1 MCIIILIHINQ
12 LKINK
17 KMTTEL
23 PDIDLLNEIPKTIGP
38 YEVTKVLGVNLL
50 GGVCSGINTYTD
62 VQVAIKVFSKT
73 ALQLYH
79 TELPLINNEI
89 AVLKLLNHKNI
100 IKLYEVFESSSH
112 IYIITE
118 HCPGKEL
125 FDLIISKKRLTEKEA
140 KIIFHEVVSALV
152 YMHSM
157 NICHRDIKPE
167 NILFDSKQHVKLID
181 FDFSCYYSNKETYL
195 NEDLGTPSYACPEMH
210 NGIQYKPELADVWS
224 CGILLYV
231 MVCGYCPFSEED
243 EIENQK
249 LIIKGEYDIP
259 PFISDSLS
267 DLIKHMIEPDAMK
280 RYTFKDVMEHP
291 WLNDGPTKGMEFSKG
306 VNYFEMKYP
315 IDNKILNVCEA
326 YGLDQSKIR
335 NDLLNGRY
343 NNDTAMYKL
352 CVKKVYDAG
361 MSCLNDYCSDEFKMY
376 VEDKRNYYS
385 EYEKKGIVEEF
396 ERKEKEREEK
406 LKEQEMELFS
416 KEEMAF
422 KELNDIDKEIS
433 EEEGKDS
440 DSESD
445 NKSVSSE
452 NSSLGSKKDN
462 NDNNVSEKG
471 NNEVVNE
478 GKENSDDNKI
488 NENGNNINDG
498 VSSKKNSTKE
508 INNDN
513 DNKIINKVQD
523 NIDNKTQD
531 TIVNNNNNNLVL
543 LQDKISEQ
551 NKNSMNNVSNN
562 VDDNN
567 IQQVI
572 NKPGSPV
579 VTTQITNINNNNNN
593 TSPLQIPPV
602 NQVNLIP
609 PPQSQSISPKN
620 KALLFTKP
628 VLIPIKTNDTTT
640 NKEDPV
646 TSSNNTNQSKDFLGI
661 QLKSV
666 STPVNLPPPKTSQNT
681 TTNNIPFKLPTLAPT
696 PNKVE
701 TLPKNEPTTQTKPK
715 FEIPKLN
722 PISSNLQPQSPSPP
736 ILTKRETDNKPS
748 APNNIITPP
757 TPTPIAKD
765 KPTLINNQSQS
776 NNNTNIDTKINTTTT
791 TNTNVDINTKINT
804 NITNIT
810 PSINNNTK
818 PSTNA
823 KTNITTTNITKSNDP
838 VIPSSNT
845 TKQNIIHN
853 DTNQNHKKENH
864 NNNDNTNINK
874 NTSTTTK
881 DQIPK
886 HQPDLILT
894 PIKEHISD
902 KNDDTSDI
910 DDNSNSSSSH
920 YIYYANSN
928 SNSNSISNSLSN
940 SANNISPNNNPAN
953 SQSHVES
960 CNDSSLDNCSASP
973 CVYPKTK
980 AFYTNIIP
988 EKQSTNPFIATPS
1001 PFKNRR
1007 HTLIPQH
1014 KRRYAVR
1021 RRRNAITSR
1030 TEVEAAARIYR
1041 QNLSLAQANDDSSVN
1056 TSSDDDDDYE
1066 SNESDESI
1074 GELDLKLQTKQ
1085 NTNNEDSTNG
1095 INIPSGL
1102 AQGDQEYYNKLALE
1116 MIEKEK
1122 REEEERQRI
1131 ILEDK
1136 KRYEEEKKR
1145 LEEQLLQ
1152 QRREEE
1158 KKKKEE
1164 MRKKLQQRRQIAQI
1178 MINMNRSKMQQN
1190 ADIGLDAS
1198 SFKDRSISM
1207 QPRQRRTS
1215 VHNKRSSINYNSV
1228 ADIRKL
1234 LNSTPRVNKTR
1245 RYSVSLSG
1253 QKETNK
1259 QVNTKFKRRKGRGAT
1274 IITKAYNVEL
1284 STPIILEFPERDTTQ
1299 KTDNNEDDSNSNS
1312 NNDSNSDGDVN
1323 NNETIKK
1330 DVNDVNNSEMKMHT
1344 EQVKKVVVD
1353 VSNVN
1358 SNIRSIGS
1366 NIKEEKTK
1374 RKKEKC
1380 NTNIK
1385 TSHYY
1390 YYKSI
1395 KGDKEDKKRGIK
1407 HNKGG
1412 NDEIN
1417 RLFIAELEE
1426 LKIKTREEKIK
1437 FRKERERLEKLKE
1450 TQHEKYQVQLILM
1463 EQEKLRKLKENK
1475 QRIKKLERAVIRAP
1489 GGDDSK
1495 YNKKVLNITTTNN
1508 NYNGSSNIQSTS
1520 NKKKETFI
1528 FDKDVITIADTVD
1541 PLETLNN
1548 NITLQREQEIKKQQ
1562 HRKHRKHHH
1571 KTTIP
1576 VGTTTNTNTIAITST
1591 SPIKETNNNNVTNTL
1606 NDNINAINISNINS
1620 SSIQTIP
1627 PSTTTTNPPTQSISP
1642 NKNTKRMKPHKRNIP
1657 LKEIED
1663 DSKTKQQR
1671 QTINFDKI
1679 LKEVKVKDPKEQQQQ
1694 LTHRPSPSKFELKP
1708 HSHTRTYSS
1717 THNRSHLFNTNINNI
1732 SLNTDTNTNRT
1743 INDNNNNYY
1752 SSNAPLT
1759 SRTHYSN
1766 SLQQYIQ
1773 NNPDKRNTNNNSNK
1787 FKTHIKTKST
1797 SLNTNNTF
1805 YNHKKDL
1812 NLSFSFINTTN
1823 NNNTHRNHN
1832 HNHNNSLL
1840 NQSSNYAIANALN
1853 ICITNQN
1860 LIDTSKQ
1867 NQDNDELS
1875 MCYTDRIFYN
1885 PKTTTTTSTTDN
1897 THKPRIKSSLCK
1909 SNSNNTKD
1917 NSFNYVEYKD
1927 KASLLKRF
1935 HIRTDSMPIQE
1946 EIFHNERSQRSKSK
1960 SKAIQNSTTF
1970 KHASTKSIEIFD
1982 NENDTSSIQN
1992 DTMPSS
1998 VKYIQNKKIILT
2010 NRLTKSKRKQTHH
2023 QHNKSVLNSFLSNN
2037 ISGINLSQ
2045 CNTNNNITDSITKCQ
2060 SNSKTP
2066 TKCNEFLNICN
2077 STTININNTNTTNNN
2092 INNSINTSISCSNP
2106 YINTTNITNAK
2117 TTTHSSTK
2125 TQPFVDKDF
2134 INNDNNNNVNI
2145 LKANTVKIHS
2155 SGNNSVV
2162 AIKKRNNKNVLSSM
2176 TTTNV
2181 KEPTLYEG
2189 MVDISCISAFGL
2201 RDTVNHLINKLK
2213 MYNVFYLQVN
2223 TYMFRCNQKKTSF
2236 DIEICQIDYKVYY
2249 YMLRIKTGGVN
2260 MKKDIITKLFCD

>member
-1 MCIIILIHINQ
+1 
-12 LKINK
+12 
-17 KMTTEL
+17 MTTEL

-38 YEVTKVLGVNLL
+38 YEVTKVLGLNLL

-267 DLIKHMIEPDAMK
+267 DLIRHMIEPDAMK

-326 YGLDQSKIR
+326 YGFDQSKIR

-385 EYEKKGIVEEF
+385 DYEKKSIVEEF

-433 EEEGKDS
+433 EEEAKDS

-445 NKSVSSE
+445 NKSVSSD

-462 NDNNVSEKG
+462 DDNNEVNGKR

-478 GKENSDDNKI
+478 GKENNDDNKL
-488 NENGNNINDG
+488 NENGNNINEE
-498 VSSKKNSTKE
+498 VCSKKSSTKE

-513 DNKIINKVQD
+513 GNKIIDKAQD
-523 NIDNKTQD
+523 NIDNKTQE
-531 TIVNNNNNNLVL
+531 TIVNNNNLVL

-551 NKNSMNNVSNN
+551 NMNTMNNVSNN
-562 VDDNN
+562 SGDNSNNN
-567 IQQVI
+567 IQEVI
-572 NKPGSPV
+572 NKPGSPII
-579 VTTQITNINNNNNN
+579 TTQITNTNTDVNINNNNI
-593 TSPLQIPPV
+593 SPLQIPPV

-620 KALLFTKP
+620 KAPLFTKP

-640 NKEDPV
+640 NKEDPI

-666 STPVNLPPPKTSQNT
+666 STPVNQPPPKTSQDT

-715 FEIPKLN
+715 FVIPKLN
-722 PISSNLQPQSPSPP
+722 PIASNLQPQSPSPP
-736 ILTKRETDNKPS
+736 ILTKRETDSKPS
-748 APNNIITPP
+748 PPNIITPP
-757 TPTPIAKD
+757 TPITKD
-765 KPTLINNQSQS
+765 KTALINNQSQI
-776 NNNTNIDTKINTTTT
+776 NNNTNIKTNTTTT
-791 TNTNVDINTKINT
+791 TNITTNTNVDTNTKINT
-804 NITNIT
+804 NTTIT

-818 PSTNA
+818 PNTNA
-823 KTNITTTNITKSNDP
+823 KTNITTTNTPKSNVP
-838 VIPSSNT
+838 VISSPNS
-845 TKQNIIHN
+845 TKQNNIHN
-853 DTNQNHKKENH
+853 DTSQNNKKEDNK
-864 NNNDNTNINK
+864 NNDNTNINK
-874 NTSTTTK
+874 NTTTTTTTK

-910 DDNSNSSSSH
+910 DNNSNSSSSH
-920 YIYYANSN
+920 YIYYPN
-928 SNSNSISNSLSN
+928 SNSNSISNSNSLSN

-1014 KRRYAVR
+1014 KKRYAIR

-1041 QNLSLAQANDDSSVN
+1041 QNLALAQANDDSSVN
-1056 TSSDDDDDYE
+1056 TSSDDDYE
-1066 SNESDESI
+1066 SNESNESI

-1085 NTNNEDSTNG
+1085 NNNDNEDSTDG

-1198 SFKDRSISM
+1198 SFKDRSVSM
-1207 QPRQRRTS
+1207 QPRQRRAS

-1245 RYSVSLSG
+1245 RYSVSLSR

-1259 QVNTKFKRRKGRGAT
+1259 QQVNTKFKRRKGRGAT
-1274 IITKAYNVEL
+1274 IITRAYNVEL
-1284 STPIILEFPERDTTQ
+1284 STPVILEFPERDTTQ
-1299 KTDNNEDDSNSNS
+1299 KTDNNEDDSNSN
-1312 NNDSNSDGDVN
+1312 NDSNSNSNSDDDV

-1330 DVNDVNNSEMKMHT
+1330 DVNDVNNSEMHIHT
-1344 EQVKKVVVD
+1344 EQTKKVVVD

-1366 NIKEEKTK
+1366 NVKEEKTK

-1385 TSHYY
+1385 TSNYY

-1395 KGDKEDKKRGIK
+1395 KGDKEDKKRSIK

-1489 GGDDSK
+1489 GGDESK
-1495 YNKKVLNITTTNN
+1495 YNKKVLNITTTTN
-1508 NYNGSSNIQSTS
+1508 NYNGNSNIQSTS

-1562 HRKHRKHHH
+1562 HRKHKHHSKHKKHHH

-1576 VGTTTNTNTIAITST
+1576 TTTTTNAITST
-1591 SPIKETNNNNVTNTL
+1591 SPTKETNNNNNVANTL

-1620 SSIQTIP
+1620 SSIQTIH
-1627 PSTTTTNPPTQSISP
+1627 PSTTTTNPPSAVATQSISP

-1663 DSKTKQQR
+1663 DSKTKQQQR

-1679 LKEVKVKDPKEQQQQ
+1679 LKEVKVKDPKEQQ

-1732 SLNTDTNTNRT
+1732 SLNTDTNINTNRT
-1743 INDNNNNYY
+1743 INNDNNNY
-1752 SSNAPLT
+1752 SSNVPLT
-1759 SRTHYSN
+1759 SRSHYSN

-1773 NNPDKRNTNNNSNK
+1773 SNPDKRNTNNNSNK

-1805 YNHKKDL
+1805 YAHKKDL

-1823 NNNTHRNHN
+1823 NNNTYRN

-1840 NQSSNYAIANALN
+1840 NQSSNYAITNALN

-1875 MCYTDRIFYN
+1875 MCFTDRIFYN
-1885 PKTTTTTSTTDN
+1885 PKTTTTTDN
-1897 THKPRIKSSLCK
+1897 THKSRIKSSLCK

-1917 NSFNYVEYKD
+1917 NSFNYGEYKD

-1960 SKAIQNSTTF
+1960 SKTIQNSTTY
-1970 KHASTKSIEIFD
+1970 KHTSTKSIEIFD
-1982 NENDTSSIQN
+1982 NENDNSSIQN
-1992 DTMPSS
+1992 DTTPSS
-1998 VKYIQNKKIILT
+1998 VKYIQSKKIILT
-2010 NRLTKSKRKQTHH
+2010 NRLTKSKRKHTQH

-2106 YINTTNITNAK
+2106 YIINTTNITNAK

-2134 INNDNNNNVNI
+2134 INNDNNNNNVNI
-2145 LKANTVKIHS
+2145 LKAHTARIHSS

-2162 AIKKRNNKNVLSSM
+2162 TIKKRNNKNVLSSM

-2189 MVDISCISAFGL
+2189 MVDISCISTFGL
-2201 RDTVNHLINKLK
+2201 RDTVNQLINKLK

-2236 DIEICQIDYKVYY
+2236 DIEICQIYYKVYY

>member
-1 MCIIILIHINQ
+1 MYVPILCIIILIHINQ

-249 LIIKGEYDIP
+249 LIIKGEYEIP
-259 PFISDSLS
+259 PFISESLS
-267 DLIKHMIEPDAMK
+267 DLIRHMIEPDAMK

-335 NDLLNGRY
+335 NDLINGRY

-433 EEEGKDS
+433 EEEAKDS

-445 NKSVSSE
+445 SKSVSSE
-452 NSSLGSKKDN
+452 NSSIRSKKDN
-462 NDNNVSEKG
+462 DSDNNEVSGKRD
-471 NNEVVNE
+471 NEVVNE
-478 GKENSDDNKI
+478 GKDNNDDNKT
-488 NENGNNINDG
+488 NENGTNVNEG
-498 VSSKKNSTKE
+498 VSSKKSSTKE

-513 DNKIINKVQD
+513 DNDNKIIDKVQGD
-523 NIDNKTQD
+523 NSTETKE
-531 TIVNNNNNNLVL
+531 NNVSNNNNLVL

-551 NKNSMNNVSNN
+551 NTNIINNVSNN
-562 VDDNN
+562 SGDNSNNN
-567 IQQVI
+567 IQQII
-572 NKPGSPV
+572 NKPVSPI
-579 VTTQITNINNNNNN
+579 VTTPITNTDLNNNN

-609 PPQSQSISPKN
+609 PPQPQSISPKN
-620 KALLFTKP
+620 KSPLFTKP

-640 NKEDPV
+640 NKEEPI

-666 STPVNLPPPKTSQNT
+666 NTPINQPPPKTSQNT
-681 TTNNIPFKLPTLAPT
+681 TINNTPFKLPTLSPT

-701 TLPKNEPTTQTKPK
+701 TLPKNEPTTQAKPK
-715 FEIPKLN
+715 FIIPKLN
-722 PISSNLQPQSPSPP
+722 PISSNPQPQSLSP
-736 ILTKRETDNKPS
+736 
-748 APNNIITPP
+748 PNNIITPP

-765 KPTLINNQSQS
+765 KPTLINNQPQS
-776 NNNTNIDTKINTTTT
+776 NN
-791 TNTNVDINTKINT
+791 
-804 NITNIT
+804 
-810 PSINNNTK
+810 
-818 PSTNA
+818 
-823 KTNITTTNITKSNDP
+823 KTNITTTTNISTTNINADTNTKLAINTNTTNIIPNINNTTKPSTNTNITAANISKSKNNP
-838 VIPSSNT
+838 AVPSSNT

-853 DTNQNHKKENH
+853 NTSQNNKKEVT
-864 NNNDNTNINK
+864 NDNTNINK
-874 NTSTTTK
+874 NTTTR
-881 DQIPK
+881 DSIPK

-928 SNSNSISNSLSN
+928 SNSISNSNSLSN
-940 SANNISPNNNPAN
+940 SANNISPNNNPSN

-980 AFYTNIIP
+980 AFYKNIIP
-988 EKQSTNPFIATPS
+988 EKQSTNPFLATPS

-1014 KRRYAVR
+1014 KKRYAA

-1041 QNLSLAQANDDSSVN
+1041 QNLALAQANDNSSVN

-1074 GELDLKLQTKQ
+1074 GELDLKLQTKA
-1085 NTNNEDSTNG
+1085 NNNNNEDITDG

-1198 SFKDRSISM
+1198 SFKDRSVSM

-1245 RYSVSLSG
+1245 RYSVSLSR

-1274 IITKAYNVEL
+1274 IITRAYNVEL
-1284 STPIILEFPERDTTQ
+1284 STPVILEFPERDTTQ
-1299 KTDNNEDDSNSNS
+1299 KTDNNEDDSN
-1312 NNDSNSDGDVN
+1312 NDSNSDDDV

-1330 DVNDVNNSEMKMHT
+1330 DVNDVNNNSEMKMHT
-1344 EQVKKVVVD
+1344 EQIKKVVD

-1358 SNIRSIGS
+1358 GNIRSIRS
-1366 NIKEEKTK
+1366 NVKEEKTK
-1374 RKKEKC
+1374 RKKEKS

-1395 KGDKEDKKRGIK
+1395 KGDKEDKKKGIK

-1489 GGDDSK
+1489 GGDESK
-1495 YNKKVLNITTTNN
+1495 YNKKVLNITTTTN

-1562 HRKHRKHHH
+1562 HRKHKHHSKHKKHHH
-1571 KTTIP
+1571 KTTMP
-1576 VGTTTNTNTIAITST
+1576 TNTTTNTVDITST
-1591 SPIKETNNNNVTNTL
+1591 SPIKEINNNINVAKTL
-1606 NDNINAINISNINS
+1606 NDNINAINISNTNS

-1627 PSTTTTNPPTQSISP
+1627 PSATSTNPPNAVVPQSISP

-1663 DSKTKQQR
+1663 DSKTKQQQR

-1679 LKEVKVKDPKEQQQQ
+1679 LKEVKVRDPKEQ

-1708 HSHTRTYSS
+1708 HSHNRTYSS

-1732 SLNTDTNTNRT
+1732 SLNIDTNINTNRT
-1743 INDNNNNYY
+1743 INDNNYT
-1752 SSNAPLT
+1752 SNAPPLT

-1773 NNPDKRNTNNNSNK
+1773 SNPDKRNTNNNSNK

-1823 NNNTHRNHN
+1823 NNTNTHRN

-1840 NQSSNYAIANALN
+1840 NQSSNYAITNALN

-1875 MCYTDRIFYN
+1875 MCFTDRIFYN
-1885 PKTTTTTSTTDN
+1885 PKTTTTTDNNN
-1897 THKPRIKSSLCK
+1897 THKSRIKSSLCK
-1909 SNSNNTKD
+1909 SNSNNNNTPKD
-1917 NSFNYVEYKD
+1917 NSFNYGEYKD

-1960 SKAIQNSTTF
+1960 SKTIQNSTTY
-1970 KHASTKSIEIFD
+1970 KHTSTKSIEIFD

-1992 DTMPSS
+1992 DIMPSS
-1998 VKYIQNKKIILT
+1998 VKYIQSKKIILT
-2010 NRLTKSKRKQTHH
+2010 NRLTKLKRKHTQH
-2023 QHNKSVLNSFLSNN
+2023 QHNKSVINSFLSNN

-2077 STTININNTNTTNNN
+2077 STTINNNNTHITNNN
-2092 INNSINTSISCSNP
+2092 INSSSVNTSISCSNP
-2106 YINTTNITNAK
+2106 YINITNTK

-2145 LKANTVKIHS
+2145 LKAHTARIHS

-2162 AIKKRNNKNVLSSM
+2162 TIKKRNNKNVLSSM

-2189 MVDISCISAFGL
+2189 MVDISCISTFGL
-2201 RDTVNHLINKLK
+2201 RDTVNQLINKLK

-2236 DIEICQIDYKVYY
+2236 DIEICQIYYKVYY

-2260 MKKDIITKLFCD
+2260 MKKDIIAKLFYD

>member
-1 MCIIILIHINQ
+1 MYVPILCIIILIHINQ

-249 LIIKGEYDIP
+249 LIIKGEYEIP
-259 PFISDSLS
+259 PFISESLS
-267 DLIKHMIEPDAMK
+267 DLIRHMIETDAMK

-335 NDLLNGRY
+335 NDLINGRY

-385 EYEKKGIVEEF
+385 EYEKKRIIEEF

-433 EEEGKDS
+433 EEEAKDS

-445 NKSVSSE
+445 SKSVSSE
-452 NSSLGSKKDN
+452 ISSIRSKKDN
-462 NDNNVSEKG
+462 DSDNNEVSGKRD
-471 NNEVVNE
+471 NEVVNE
-478 GKENSDDNKI
+478 GKDNNDDNKT
-488 NENGNNINDG
+488 NENGNNVNEG
-498 VSSKKNSTKE
+498 VSSKKSSTKE

-513 DNKIINKVQD
+513 DNKIIDKVQGD
-523 NIDNKTQD
+523 NCTETKE
-531 TIVNNNNNNLVL
+531 NNVSNNNNLVL

-551 NKNSMNNVSNN
+551 NTNIINNVSNN
-562 VDDNN
+562 SGDNSNNN
-567 IQQVI
+567 IQQII
-572 NKPGSPV
+572 NKPVSPI
-579 VTTQITNINNNNNN
+579 VTTPITNTDLNNNN

-609 PPQSQSISPKN
+609 PPQPQSISPKN
-620 KALLFTKP
+620 KSPLFTKP

-640 NKEDPV
+640 NKEEPI

-666 STPVNLPPPKTSQNT
+666 NTPINQPPPKTSQNT
-681 TTNNIPFKLPTLAPT
+681 TINNTPFKLPTLSPT

-701 TLPKNEPTTQTKPK
+701 TLPKNEPTTQAKPK
-715 FEIPKLN
+715 FIIPKLN
-722 PISSNLQPQSPSPP
+722 PISSNPQPQSLSP
-736 ILTKRETDNKPS
+736 
-748 APNNIITPP
+748 PNNIITPP

-765 KPTLINNQSQS
+765 KPTLINNQPQS
-776 NNNTNIDTKINTTTT
+776 NN
-791 TNTNVDINTKINT
+791 
-804 NITNIT
+804 
-810 PSINNNTK
+810 
-818 PSTNA
+818 
-823 KTNITTTNITKSNDP
+823 KTNITTTTNISTTNINADTNTKLAINTNTTNIIPNINNTTKPSTNTNITAANISKSKNNP
-838 VIPSSNT
+838 AVPSSNT

-853 DTNQNHKKENH
+853 NTSQNNKKEVT
-864 NNNDNTNINK
+864 NDNTNINK
-874 NTSTTTK
+874 NTTTTK
-881 DQIPK
+881 DSIPK

-928 SNSNSISNSLSN
+928 SNSISNSNSLSN
-940 SANNISPNNNPAN
+940 SANNISPNNNPSN

-980 AFYTNIIP
+980 AFYKNIIP
-988 EKQSTNPFIATPS
+988 EKQSTNPFLATPS

-1014 KRRYAVR
+1014 KKRYAA

-1041 QNLSLAQANDDSSVN
+1041 QNLALAQANDNSSVN

-1074 GELDLKLQTKQ
+1074 GELDLKLQTKA
-1085 NTNNEDSTNG
+1085 NNNNNEDITDG

-1198 SFKDRSISM
+1198 SFKDRSVSM

-1245 RYSVSLSG
+1245 RYSVSLSR

-1274 IITKAYNVEL
+1274 IITRAYNVEL
-1284 STPIILEFPERDTTQ
+1284 STPVILEFPERDTTQ
-1299 KTDNNEDDSNSNS
+1299 KTDNNEDDSN
-1312 NNDSNSDGDVN
+1312 NDSNSDGDVN
-1323 NNETIKK
+1323 NETIKK
-1330 DVNDVNNSEMKMHT
+1330 DVNHSEMKMHT
-1344 EQVKKVVVD
+1344 EQIKKVVD

-1358 SNIRSIGS
+1358 SNIRSIRS
-1366 NIKEEKTK
+1366 NVKEEKTK
-1374 RKKEKC
+1374 RKKEKS

-1395 KGDKEDKKRGIK
+1395 KGDKEDKKKGMK

-1489 GGDDSK
+1489 GGDESK
-1495 YNKKVLNITTTNN
+1495 YNKKVLNITTTTN

-1562 HRKHRKHHH
+1562 HRKHKHHSKHKKHHH
-1571 KTTIP
+1571 KTTMP
-1576 VGTTTNTNTIAITST
+1576 TNTTTNTVDITST
-1591 SPIKETNNNNVTNTL
+1591 SPIKEINNNINVAKTL
-1606 NDNINAINISNINS
+1606 NDNINAINISNTNS

-1627 PSTTTTNPPTQSISP
+1627 PSLTSTNPPSAVVPQSISP

-1663 DSKTKQQR
+1663 DSKTKQQQR

-1679 LKEVKVKDPKEQQQQ
+1679 LKEVKVRDPKEQ

-1708 HSHTRTYSS
+1708 HSHNRTYSS

-1732 SLNTDTNTNRT
+1732 SLNIDTNINTNRT
-1743 INDNNNNYY
+1743 INDNNYT
-1752 SSNAPLT
+1752 SNAPPLT

-1773 NNPDKRNTNNNSNK
+1773 SNPDKRNTNNNSNK

-1823 NNNTHRNHN
+1823 NNTNTHRN

-1840 NQSSNYAIANALN
+1840 NQSSNYAITNALN

-1875 MCYTDRIFYN
+1875 MCFTDRIFYN
-1885 PKTTTTTSTTDN
+1885 PKTTTTTDNNN
-1897 THKPRIKSSLCK
+1897 THKSRIKSSLCK
-1909 SNSNNTKD
+1909 SNSNNNNTPKD
-1917 NSFNYVEYKD
+1917 NSFNYGEYKD

-1960 SKAIQNSTTF
+1960 SKTIQNSTTY
-1970 KHASTKSIEIFD
+1970 KHTSTKSIEIFD

-1992 DTMPSS
+1992 DIMPSS
-1998 VKYIQNKKIILT
+1998 VKYIQSKKIILT
-2010 NRLTKSKRKQTHH
+2010 NRLTKLKRKHTQH
-2023 QHNKSVLNSFLSNN
+2023 QHNKSVINSFLSNN

-2077 STTININNTNTTNNN
+2077 STTINNNNTHITNNN
-2092 INNSINTSISCSNP
+2092 INSSSVNTSISCSNP
-2106 YINTTNITNAK
+2106 YINITNTK

-2145 LKANTVKIHS
+2145 LKAHTARIHS
-2155 SGNNSVV
+2155 SGNSSVV
-2162 AIKKRNNKNVLSSM
+2162 TIKKRNNKNVLSSM

-2189 MVDISCISAFGL
+2189 MVDISCISTFGL
-2201 RDTVNHLINKLK
+2201 RDTVNQLINKLK

-2236 DIEICQIDYKVYY
+2236 DIEICQIYYKVYY

-2260 MKKDIITKLFCD
+2260 MKKDIIAKLFYD